1 MTRKA
6 SCCCG
11 AASIEVIGEP
21 TLNGV
26 CHCENCRRRTGSA
39 FGWSAYFL
47 NSQVIG
53 KVGDFAE
60 HRIRDEQVRS
70 FCIACGTTLFWT
82 SAFMPGQTGVAGG
95 AFIEPPLPEPGL
107 SATAHKRI
115 GWVSLPDNW
124 PCVP

>member
-1 MTRKA
+1 MTRNA
-6 SCCCG
+6 NCCCG
-11 AASIEVIGEP
+11 AAVIEVIGEP

-47 NSQVIG
+47 NSQVVG
-53 KVGDFAE
+53 RTGDFAE

-70 FCIACGTTLFWT
+70 FCVACGTTLFWT
-82 SAFMPGQTGVAGG
+82 SAFMPGQTGIAGG
-95 AFIEPPLPEPGL
+95 AFIEPPLPEPSL
-107 SATAHKRI
+107 SATANKQI
-115 GWVSLPDNW
+115 DWVSLPDSW